1 MQFVGSVSKKERQ
14 NWPQANSQ
22 TTENAT
28 ISCKPFLL
36 YNSVLHI
43 TLTACFWFFF
53 LFLIF
58 RLSPCIL
65 QDRNNRN

>member
-1 MQFVGSVSKKERQ
+1 MQFVGSVSEKERQ
-14 NWPQANSQ
+14 NWSQANSQ

-43 TLTACFWFFF
+43 ILTACLWFFF

-65 QDRNNRN
+65 QDSNNRN